1 MKYLQNLHTH
11 CVYCDGRDTP
21 EEMIRF
27 ALEKGFDSLG
37 FSCHSF
43 NQYSSYAAAGIVSRE
58 KIGEYHRRIPQLKEQ
73 YRDQIKLWFGI
84 EYEYCCG
91 EPMADYD
98 YIIGASHYVPTCDG
112 WKGFDT
118 DAAGIRNLID
128 DYFGGDG
135 MAFAKSYYEVM
146 AKLPELGRVDIIAHF
161 DIITKN
167 LEKAPDLFD
176 ADCKAY
182 MDCALGAMEALRGK
196 IPFFEVNTGAM
207 SRGYRT
213 APYPAVPLLKA
224 FREMGFKPVITSDCH
239 DGRYLDHYFSE
250 SAELLKACGF
260 KEKFVLTEEGF
271 VPTQL

>member
-11 CVYCDGRDTP
+11 CTYCDGKDTP

-112 WKGFDT
+112 WKGFDS
-118 DAAGIRNLID
+118 DATCVKNLIN

-146 AKLPELGRVDIIAHF
+146 AKLPELGKVDIIAHF

-167 LEKAPDLFD
+167 LEKAPGLFD

-196 IPFFEVNTGAM
+196 IPFFEVNTGAI
-207 SRGYRT
+207 SRGWKT
-213 APYPAVPLLKA
+213 LPYPAPFLLEELHRLGGRVMLNSDSHAANTLDCA
-224 FREMGFKPVITSDCH
+224 FPDALERIRAAGFTKLS
-239 DGRYLDHYFSE
+239 R
-250 SAELLKACGF
+250 
-260 KEKFVLTEEGF
+260 LTENGMVEDDI
-271 VPTQL
+271 

>member
-1 MKYLQNLHTH
+1 MKYDLNSMMQSGEFVCPSCGKTH
-11 CVYCDGRDTP
+11 RG
-21 EEMIRF
+21 
-27 ALEKGFDSLG
+27 L
-37 FSCHSF
+37 
-43 NQYSSYAAAGIVSRE
+43 
-58 KIGEYHRRIPQLKEQ
+58 LK
-73 YRDQIKLWFGI
+73 DCFI
-84 EYEYCCG
+84 
-91 EPMADYD
+91 
-98 YIIGASHYVPTCDG
+98 
-112 WKGFDT
+112 
-118 DAAGIRNLID
+118 
-128 DYFGGDG
+128 GDG
-135 MAFAKSYYEVM
+135 VM

-161 DIITKN
+161 DIITKH

-260 KEKFVLTEEGF
+260 KEKYVLTEEGF
-271 VPTQL
+271 VPAQL